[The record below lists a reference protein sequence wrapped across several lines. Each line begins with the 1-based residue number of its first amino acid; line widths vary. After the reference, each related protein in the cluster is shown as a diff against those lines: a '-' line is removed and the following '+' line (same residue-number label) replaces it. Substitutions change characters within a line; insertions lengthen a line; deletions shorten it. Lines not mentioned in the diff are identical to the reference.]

1 MKFRQEMGFAVDT
14 PVIANIGMI
23 RSDKGQMRLFEAAVT
38 VLQHRPDARFIIVGK
53 GTGDCARETRLREA
67 IYDAGLE
74 NKVIMLGYRWDTP
87 DILAAANMVVIA
99 SLCTEASPIVLR
111 EAFAS
116 GRPVV
121 TTRIGDV
128 PEIVHHGENG
138 LVVQPSDTV
147 AMANAILRFLSEPE
161 LAKTC
166 AANALAYA
174 GQHFSFDQMI
184 RAKLDVD
191 LSVLPRSVRAHATAP
206 AAADL
211 VSAD

>member
-1 MKFRQEMGFAVDT
+1 
-14 PVIANIGMI
+14 
-23 RSDKGQMRLFEAAVT
+23 
-38 VLQHRPDARFIIVGK
+38 
-53 GTGDCARETRLREA
+53 
-67 IYDAGLE
+67 
-74 NKVIMLGYRWDTP
+74 
-87 DILAAANMVVIA
+87 VIA

-174 GQHFSFDQMI
+174 SQHFSFDQMI